1 MAGEKEVKA
10 QVKLRFY
17 ARNRVRMTAT
27 RNLMVTAKKAGQT
40 MKTLESLLDAE
51 NPNSNKVGTT
61 FILSVFVQI
70 LMVSCSEV
78 PYLLNAPRLMRR
90 FLISLESRK
99 PFSRM

>member
-27 RNLMVTAKKAGQT
+27 RNLMVTAKKTGQT

-51 NPNSNKVGTT
+51 NPNSNKVG
-61 FILSVFVQI
+61 LCC
-70 LMVSCSEV
+70 LCLRSCRANLPYFSSAV
-78 PYLLNAPRLMRR
+78 P
-90 FLISLESRK
+90 SLPSARK
-99 PFSRM
+99 